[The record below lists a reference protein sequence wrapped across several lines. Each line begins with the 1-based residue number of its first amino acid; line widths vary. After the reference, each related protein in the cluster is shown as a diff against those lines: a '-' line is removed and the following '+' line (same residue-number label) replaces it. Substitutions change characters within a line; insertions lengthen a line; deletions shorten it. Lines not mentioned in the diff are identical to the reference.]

1 MANIVTGM
9 EMEGLLTAWEFDGKG
24 TGKRI
29 GWADIHNRPV
39 PEDGFRWLHF
49 RHIEHMPQYWLRR
62 ESGIDPSAVEAMQ
75 EPEARPRCVFFADG
89 ALLSLRG
96 VNLPRNA
103 LPEELITMHLWVDP
117 QRVISVQHE
126 ALSAIAD
133 YEDSL
138 ERGRCPRTQGEF
150 VAELAMRLV
159 DRMDVVVTNLIDH
172 ADELEDDVLKAES
185 SELLPQIAV
194 LRRVAIKLRRH
205 IAPQREALNQ
215 FSLEDDD
222 WLGPKDRNRLR
233 DAADRVTRF
242 AEELDSVR
250 ERAAVIRDQMVDRRA
265 EQMNQSMLV
274 LAVVTVVFAPLTLIS
289 GMFGMNVG
297 GIPGND
303 DGEGFWIV
311 SVILVLLGLFFLWAF
326 RRLRWI

>member
-1 MANIVTGM
+1 MTSFDA
-9 EMEGLLTAWEFDGKG
+9 EGLITAWSFDGKG
-24 TGKRI
+24 AATRI
-29 GWADIHNRPV
+29 GWPEILADPQ
-39 PEDGFRWLHF
+39 PKEGFRWLHF
-49 RHIEHMPQYWLRR
+49 NFIEGAPQEWLKHK
-62 ESGIDPSAVEAMQ
+62 SGIDPSALEAI
-75 EPEARPRCVFFADG
+75 EESEARPRCVFLADG

-96 VNLPRNA
+96 INLQRNS
-103 LPEELITMHLWVDP
+103 LPEELITAHMWVDP
-117 QRVISVQHE
+117 RQVITVRHE
-126 ALSAIAD
+126 PLSAFAD
-133 YEDSL
+133 FEDML
-138 ERGRCPRTQGEF
+138 DRGRCPRSQGEF
-150 VAELAMRLV
+150 VAELAMRFV
-159 DRMDVVVTNLIDH
+159 DRLDAVVTNLIDQ
-172 ADELEDDVLKAES
+172 ADELEDQVPTAQN
-185 SELLPQIAV
+185 SELLPRISV

-205 IAPQREALNQ
+205 IAPQREALNH

-222 WLGPKDRNRLR
+222 WLGPRDRNRLR

-297 GIPGND
+297 GIPGEG

>member
-1 MANIVTGM
+1 MNGLDA
-9 EMEGLLTAWEFDGKG
+9 EGLLTAWYFDGKG
-24 TGKRI
+24 VGAPV
-29 GWADIHNRPV
+29 GWNEILRQPNPQQ
-39 PEDGFRWLHF
+39 GFLWLHF
-49 RHIEHMPQYWLRR
+49 RHLEREPQAWLRQTA
-62 ESGIDPSAVEAMQ
+62 GIDPSAVEALV
-75 EPEARPRCVFFADG
+75 EAAARPRCAVFADG

-96 VNLPRNA
+96 INLQRNA
-103 LPEELITMHLWVDP
+103 LPEELITVHLWIDA
-117 QRVISVQHE
+117 RRIISVQHE
-126 ALSAIAD
+126 PLSAIAD
-133 YEDSL
+133 YEDML
-138 ERGRCPRTQGEF
+138 KRGRCPRTQGEF

-159 DRMDVVVTNLIDH
+159 DRLDAVVNSLIDE
-172 ADELEDDVLKAES
+172 ADDIEDSVEKAES
-185 SELLPQIAV
+185 SVLLPKVAV

-205 IAPQREALNQ
+205 IAPQREALNH
-215 FSLEDDD
+215 FSLEDDE
-222 WLGPKDRNRLR
+222 WLRPQDRNRLR

-242 AEELDSVR
+242 TEELDSVR

-297 GIPGND
+297 GIPGSE

-311 SVILVLLGLFFLWAF
+311 SVILILLGLFFLWAF

>member
-1 MANIVTGM
+1 MNDLEA
-9 EMEGLLTAWEFDGKG
+9 EGLLSAWFFDGKG
-24 TGKRI
+24 TGTPI
-29 GWADIHNRPV
+29 GWDEIHANPA
-39 PEDGFRWLHF
+39 PKEGFLWLHF
-49 RHIEHMPQYWLRR
+49 RHIERLPQTWLRQT
-62 ESGIDPSAVEAMQ
+62 SGIDPSAIEALVEA
-75 EPEARPRCVFFADG
+75 EARPRCAVFADG

-96 VNLPRNA
+96 INLHRNA
-103 LPEELITMHLWVDP
+103 LPEELITVHLWVDP
-117 QRVISVQHE
+117 KRIISVQHE
-126 ALSAIAD
+126 PLSAIAD
-133 YEDSL
+133 YEDML
-138 ERGRCPRTQGEF
+138 KRGRCPRTQGEF

-159 DRMDVVVTNLIDH
+159 DRMDAVVNSLIDE
-172 ADELEDDVLKAES
+172 ADDLEDDVAKEES
-185 SELLPQIAV
+185 SVLLPKVAV

-205 IAPQREALNQ
+205 IAPQREALNH

-242 AEELDSVR
+242 TEELDSVR

-297 GIPGND
+297 GIPGSQ

-311 SVILVLLGLFFLWAF
+311 TVILLALGVFFLWAF

>member
-1 MANIVTGM
+1 MNGLDA
-9 EMEGLLTAWEFDGKG
+9 EGLLTAWYFDGKG
-24 TGKRI
+24 GATPV
-29 GWADIHNRPV
+29 GWNEILRDPNPQQ
-39 PEDGFRWLHF
+39 GFLWLHF
-49 RHIEHMPQYWLRR
+49 RHLEREQQVWLRQT
-62 ESGIDPSAVEAMQ
+62 SGIDPSAIEALVEAS
-75 EPEARPRCVFFADG
+75 ARPRCAVFADG

-96 VNLPRNA
+96 INLQRNA
-103 LPEELITMHLWVDP
+103 LPEELITVHLWIDAK
-117 QRVISVQHE
+117 RVISVQHE
-126 ALSAIAD
+126 PLSAIAD
-133 YEDSL
+133 YEDML
-138 ERGRCPRTQGEF
+138 RRGRCPRTQGEF

-159 DRMDVVVTNLIDH
+159 DRLDAVVNSLIDE
-172 ADELEDDVLKAES
+172 ADDLEDSVAKEES
-185 SELLPQIAV
+185 SVLLPKVAV

-205 IAPQREALNQ
+205 IAPQREALNH
-215 FSLEDDD
+215 FSLEDDE

-242 AEELDSVR
+242 TEELDSVR
-250 ERAAVIRDQMVDRRA
+250 ERAAVIRDQMVDRRS

-297 GIPGND
+297 GIPGSN

-311 SVILVLLGLFFLWAF
+311 TVILVLLGLFFLWAF

>member
-1 MANIVTGM
+1 MNGLDA
-9 EMEGLLTAWEFDGKG
+9 EGLLTAWYFDGKG
-24 TGKRI
+24 VGAPV
-29 GWADIHNRPV
+29 GWNEILRQPNPQQ
-39 PEDGFRWLHF
+39 GFLWLHF
-49 RHIEHMPQYWLRR
+49 RHLEREPQAWLRQTA
-62 ESGIDPSAVEAMQ
+62 GIDPSAVEALV
-75 EPEARPRCVFFADG
+75 EAAARPRCAVFADG

-96 VNLPRNA
+96 INLQRNA
-103 LPEELITMHLWVDP
+103 LPEELITVHLWIDAK
-117 QRVISVQHE
+117 RIISVQHE
-126 ALSAIAD
+126 PLSAIAD
-133 YEDSL
+133 YEDML
-138 ERGRCPRTQGEF
+138 KRGRCPRTQGEF

-159 DRMDVVVTNLIDH
+159 DRLDAVVNSLIDE
-172 ADELEDDVLKAES
+172 ADDIEDSVEKAES
-185 SELLPQIAV
+185 SVLLPKVAV

-205 IAPQREALNQ
+205 IAPQREALNH
-215 FSLEDDD
+215 FSLEDDE

-242 AEELDSVR
+242 TEELDSVR

-297 GIPGND
+297 GIPGSE

-311 SVILVLLGLFFLWAF
+311 SVILILLGLFFLWAF